1 MLYALVNLTSPV
13 GHSSNSLHLFS
24 SSIPALENIVPSPPL
39 PNSLE
44 VFAQI
49 NASAGILVIS
59 ALTISILLK
68 ILFLL
73 SIILEVF
80 PFIVYNVSSNSSHN
94 SSILVYF
101 LKSIFQSELISF
113 IPYTIPASPPVH
125 AAIVSVSLPKFIA
138 PIIAW
143 L

>member
-49 NASAGILVIS
+49 NACNYLFMPQIH
-59 ALTISILLK
+59 LK
-68 ILFLL
+68 
-73 SIILEVF
+73 
-80 PFIVYNVSSNSSHN
+80 
-94 SSILVYF
+94 
-101 LKSIFQSELISF
+101 
-113 IPYTIPASPPVH
+113 T
-125 AAIVSVSLPKFIA
+125 
-138 PIIAW
+138 
-143 L
+143 